1 LTLGQRRVTAD
12 EEAGNSTATPPAPS
26 TPAARAAPRG
36 ILQRMDKGEIVH
48 VVAVGSGKGGV
59 GKSSV
64 TALLAIE
71 LARRGLRVGILDAD
85 ITGPSIPKLLGLTG
99 PLLDRGEGIEPAQ
112 TEAGISV
119 ISSQFMVEDEQTPV
133 IWRGPLVTRLI
144 TQFFGSV
151 HWGSLDFLLIDM
163 PPGTSDVPLT
173 VFQTIPIDGMV
184 FVLTPQDL
192 AALIVKKAMNMAR
205 DLHVPLLGVVENMS
219 WITCPHC
226 QKRTDLFG
234 ASRVARVAE
243 EYGIPVLGS
252 LPVLSPVS
260 ELSDVGRLGELTSPE
275 VTALADSFVRAVD
288 DATKNQVT
296 VL

>member
-1 LTLGQRRVTAD
+1 
-12 EEAGNSTATPPAPS
+12 
-26 TPAARAAPRG
+26 
-36 ILQRMDKGEIVH
+36 MDKGGLRH

-64 TALLAIE
+64 TALLAAE
-71 LARRGLRVGILDAD
+71 LNRRGQRVGILDAD

-99 PLLDRGEGIEPAQ
+99 PLVDRGEGIEPAVSS
-112 TEAGISV
+112 TGIPV
-119 ISSQFMVEDEQTPV
+119 VSSQFMVEDEQTPV

-151 HWGSLDFLLIDM
+151 HWGNLDYLLIDM

-205 DLHVPLLGVVENMS
+205 DLHVPLLGVVENMAF
-219 WITCPHC
+219 IDCPHC
-226 QKRTDLFG
+226 HERIELFG
-234 ASRVARVAE
+234 PSRVARVAQ

-252 LPVLSPVS
+252 LPVMPPVS
-260 ELSDVGRLGELTSPE
+260 ELSDVGRLAEHTATE
-275 VTALADSFVRAVD
+275 VAGLAEAFEHAVD
-288 DATKNQVT
+288 DATKNRVT

>member
-1 LTLGQRRVTAD
+1 
-12 EEAGNSTATPPAPS
+12 
-26 TPAARAAPRG
+26 
-36 ILQRMDKGEIVH
+36 MDKGGVRH

-71 LARRGLRVGILDAD
+71 LARRGQHVGILDAD

-99 PLLDRGEGIEPAQ
+99 PLFDRGEGIEPTQ
-112 TEAGISV
+112 TPSGISV

-144 TQFFGSV
+144 TQFFGGV
-151 HWGSLDFLLIDM
+151 HWGDLDFLLIDM

-219 WITCPHC
+219 FMTCPHC
-226 QKRTDLFG
+226 HERTELFG
-234 ASRVARVAE
+234 PSRVARVAQ

-252 LPVLSPVS
+252 LPVLPPVS
-260 ELSDVGRLGELTSPE
+260 ELSDDGRLGEIRSPE
-275 VTALADSFVRAVD
+275 VAALAETFVRAVD
-288 DATKNQVT
+288 DATKNRVT